1 MSDKGMNLKCIIK
14 GFSTK
19 VKESSDVITL
29 ITLEV
34 ANNVNDE
41 ELKKIN
47 AYMGEAL
54 KVNITAYQ
62 EKLVFG
68 KGEEDKK

>member
-1 MSDKGMNLKCIIK
+1 MADKGMNLKCIIK

-19 VKESSDVITL
+19 VKESSDVMTL

-34 ANNVNDE
+34 ANNVNDD

-54 KVNITAYQ
+54 RIKVEVLQ
-62 EKLVFG
+62 EKLEFG
-68 KGEEDKK
+68 KGEQK